1 MAGRQG
7 VEPRLNGSEPFVLP
21 LNDLPTKPAIY
32 PAPRIVS
39 RTGPSGRPRG
49 QSPVPLVECAPVRT
63 IGHCALEE
71 LLGVVGD
78 RWSLQVVMA
87 LLRGPM
93 RTTELVAALAPVST
107 RTLADRLK
115 RLEAAGVLT
124 RHAYA
129 EAPPRVEYA
138 LTSRGRCLEPAL
150 LALRQAALA
159 WGDVECDGHPCN
171 SCDGVPHSRAT
182 AHHDGEQSR
191 NVSTPVDVTL
201 L

>member
-1 MAGRQG
+1 MEQ
-7 VEPRLNGSEPFVLP
+7 
-21 LNDLPTKPAIY
+21 
-32 PAPRIVS
+32 
-39 RTGPSGRPRG
+39 
-49 QSPVPLVECAPVRT
+49 
-63 IGHCALEE
+63 

-87 LLRGPM
+87 LLCGPM

-115 RLEAAGVLT
+115 RLETAGVLT

-138 LTSRGRCLEPAL
+138 LTSRGRALEPAL
-150 LALRQAALA
+150 LALRQAALEWA
-159 WGDVECDGHPCN
+159 DVECDGRPCN
-171 SCDGVPHSRAT
+171 SCDGAPHSHAVTHRDGDRIRST
-182 AHHDGEQSR
+182 A
-191 NVSTPVDVTL
+191 PVDVTL